1 MTGHVR
7 FTEEMG
13 GFLAPGAPD
22 SAQGWLQGKALGWSL
37 MFHLTIWVDDLDAF
51 LADPAKT
58 AVAVG
63 WVDCPALGGRL
74 NVERGVF
81 NLFVPT
87 PDPKLSNMRYQL
99 WFRDGQGRPIT
110 LEGHKDIRD
119 NPGFDVWKDTTC
131 LFTTL
136 RLGHVDIDMTAVVP
150 DPSAPGATSRSSAS
164 GASSGSPGAS
174 GSSGDAVQDG
184 EVLARGLL
192 YIRPADFA
200 TQLTTFRGD
209 VRSTVRFARLFVTTL
224 WRTYRGGLPG

>member
-1 MTGHVR
+1 MSGHVR

-13 GFLAPGAPD
+13 GFLAPGAGD
-22 SAQGWLQGKALGWSL
+22 AAQGWLQGKALGWSL

-63 WVDCPALGGRL
+63 WVDCPALGGRM

-81 NLFVPT
+81 NLFVAT

-99 WFRDGQGRPIT
+99 WFTDAQGRPVT
-110 LEGHKDIRD
+110 LEGHKDIKD

-136 RLGHVDIDMTAVVP
+136 LPGHVDTEAVAPATAPAPPPPAASSAVSTSA
-150 DPSAPGATSRSSAS
+150 DSAPWAEG
-164 GASSGSPGAS
+164 G
-174 GSSGDAVQDG
+174 VI
-184 EVLARGLL
+184 ARGLL

-209 VRSTVRFARLFVTTL
+209 LRSTVRFARVFMSTL